1 MNLNLKPQLRQNRLK
16 MNLRQLLKKAGI
28 SNDIV
33 KEVERKAAKTSAQK
47 EQEHQEQ
54 ALAMTKMILN
64 DALRYRKEHD
74 EATPPSKPKRTI
86 IIPNE

>member
-1 MNLNLKPQLRQNRLK
+1 MNLK
-16 MNLRQLLKKAGI
+16 QLLKKAGI

-33 KEVERKAAKTSAQK
+33 REVERKAAKTS
-47 EQEHQEQ
+47 EQMEMEHQER

-64 DALRYRKEHD
+64 DALRYRKE
-74 EATPPSKPKRTI
+74 TKPPSNPKRTI

>member
-1 MNLNLKPQLRQNRLK
+1 
-16 MNLRQLLKKAGI
+16 MNLRQLLKRAGI

-33 KEVERKAAKTSAQK
+33 KEVERKVAKTSAQK

-64 DALRYRKEHD
+64 DALRYRKEHGGN
-74 EATPPSKPKRTI
+74 TPPSVPKKTI
-86 IIPNE
+86 IMPDE